1 MTVKVFHS
9 SPDILEAVV
18 QEWLCANPN
27 ITIHLITQSQS
38 DSGRVVLTV
47 FYTN

>member
-9 SPDILEAVV
+9 SPDILEAGV
-18 QEWLCANPN
+18 QEWLSENPN
-27 ITIHLITQSQS
+27 LIIHLITQSQS

-47 FYTN
+47 FFTN